1 MPRFRVPRLRAP
13 SMRQALGVTRVK
25 RAVKRKSGW
34 NAITR
39 PARMPTNL
47 KRTALRRG
55 GYYSGPM
62 RLWRWLT
69 GKR

>member
-1 MPRFRVPRLRAP
+1 MK
-13 SMRQALGVTRVK
+13 QALGVTRVK

-34 NAITR
+34 NAITH
-39 PARMPTNL
+39 PVRMPSTM
-47 KRTALRRG
+47 KRTVLRRG

-62 RLWRWLT
+62 RFWRWLT